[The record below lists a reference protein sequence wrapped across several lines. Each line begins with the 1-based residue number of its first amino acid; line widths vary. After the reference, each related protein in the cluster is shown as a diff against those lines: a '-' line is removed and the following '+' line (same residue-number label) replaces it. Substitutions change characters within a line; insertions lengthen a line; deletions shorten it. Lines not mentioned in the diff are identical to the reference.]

1 VEDKINDHHIFP
13 SNVDGLDPEKS
24 QTFSELSDSIL
35 NRTLLL
41 DETNKHG
48 ISNKKPSKYLLEM
61 IEREIVE
68 DGSELQELMADH
80 FISPAAIERMLED
93 DFDGFIE
100 EREKTITKHIASL
113 LDAEVSKETI
123 V

>member
-1 VEDKINDHHIFP
+1 
-13 SNVDGLDPEKS
+13 
-24 QTFSELSDSIL
+24 
-35 NRTLLL
+35 
-41 DETNKHG
+41 
-48 ISNKKPSKYLLEM
+48 M

-68 DGSELQELMADH
+68 DESELQELMADH